1 MSKYVVIKE
10 GKERKCSD
18 EKIKE
23 AKDKLANILNDEN
36 NLFPYEIDKK
46 QLLMDIYQELIIDRR
61 VLLSLVKN
69 GLKIDDNKLV
79 ELIRKNEILTL
90 LVDYLFK
97 DLDISIDDK
106 KLILKR

>member
-10 GKERKCSD
+10 GKGKKYGD
-18 EKIKE
+18 EEIKQ
-23 AKDKLANILNDEN
+23 AKDKLANILNNEN

-106 KLILKR
+106 KMILKR

>member
-10 GKERKCSD
+10 GKGKKYGD
-18 EKIKE
+18 EEIKQ
-23 AKDKLANILNDEN
+23 AKDKLANILNNEN
-36 NLFPYEIDKK
+36 NLFQYEIDKK

>member
-1 MSKYVVIKE
+1 MIK
-10 GKERKCSD
+10 
-18 EKIKE
+18 
-23 AKDKLANILNDEN
+23 
-36 NLFPYEIDKK
+36 
-46 QLLMDIYQELIIDRR
+46 YQELIIDRR